1 VNLKS
6 FVCAQYGYITIRES
20 IETIQMPVR
29 ERDRGREG
37 GGEREVEGVCVWC
50 LHECVRASVCVCE
63 CIYKGM
69 RVRMH
74 IHIVMHIHKYAC
86 I

>member
-1 VNLKS
+1 MREYLFVNLRS
-6 FVCAQYGYITIRES
+6 FVCAQDGYISIRER

-50 LHECVRASVCVCE
+50 LQRASVCAQVCACANAYTKVCVCE
-63 CIYKGM
+63 CIS
-69 RVRMH
+69 
-74 IHIVMHIHKYAC
+74 I
-86 I
+86 